1 MSVQTY
7 DAAVIGGGLAG
18 LIAAIDLAKEGVSTV
33 LLEKSSRMGG
43 RAMTSNKN
51 GVFLNLGAH
60 ALYRTGKAFAILQEL
75 GVRLEGGR
83 PASQIGVLS
92 HNRLLPMP
100 TSPWGLL
107 SSRLLSWSGK
117 RQLIKLMTTLSK
129 LESDKLPDTSIKEWV
144 EREIDDPLVQKLFYA
159 LCRTATYTVEP
170 AHLLAGP
177 ALAQI
182 QRSLKGGVLYLHG
195 GWQTIV
201 DQLREKAAD
210 AGVHIISNK
219 RVTDIQQEDGRI
231 KKLYFADGEQMD
243 VTYVISTA
251 SPAEN
256 EKLLQGAE
264 YTVLKRWKE
273 AARPSMAACLDL
285 GLKKL
290 SPKGPHFVLDLDRPI
305 YFSNHSLHAE
315 LSANGTVVTHLLK
328 YNGPHESDP
337 KEDERILAETMNLLH
352 PGWEKEVVARQF
364 LPNITVSHD
373 FPHIGRREM
382 AIGPEV
388 PEVQG
393 FYVAGDWAGHGEFL
407 VDASAASARRAVQA
421 IMKKCRLTAAI
432 H

>member
-1 MSVQTY
+1 MSVKTY

-18 LIAAIDLAKEGVSTV
+18 LIAAIDLAKGGVSTV
-33 LLEKSSRMGG
+33 LLEKSSRVGG

-75 GVRLEGGR
+75 GVRVEGGR
-83 PASQIGVLS
+83 PASQVSVLAQ
-92 HNRLLPMP
+92 NRLLPLP
-100 TSPWGLL
+100 TSPWGLF

-117 RQLIKLMTTLSK
+117 RQLMKMMMTLTK
-129 LESDKLPDTSIKEWV
+129 LEPDSLPIIPIKEWV
-144 EREIDDPLVQKLFYA
+144 EGEIDDPLVRKVFYA

-170 AHLLAGP
+170 EHLLAGP
-177 ALAQI
+177 ALSQI

-201 DQLREKAAD
+201 DQLREKAAE

-219 RVTDIQQEDGRI
+219 RVAEIQQENGRV
-231 KKLYFADGEQMD
+231 KRLHFADGEQMD

-251 SPAEN
+251 PPAET
-256 EKLLQGAE
+256 ERLLQGGE
-264 YTVLKRWKE
+264 HTVLKRWKE

-285 GLKKL
+285 GLTKL
-290 SPKGPHFVLDLDRPI
+290 SAQGPHFVLDLDRPI
-305 YFSNHSLHAE
+305 YFSNHSLHAQ

-337 KEDERILAETMNLLH
+337 KEDERILEETMNLLH
-352 PGWEKEVVARQF
+352 PGWEKDVVARQF
-364 LPNITVSHD
+364 LPNIAVSHD
-373 FPHIGRREM
+373 FPHIGREM
-382 AIGPEV
+382 ARGPEV

-407 VDASAASARRAVQA
+407 ADASAASARRAAQS
-421 IMKKCRLTAAI
+421 ILKKCRQAAVI
-432 H
+432 G